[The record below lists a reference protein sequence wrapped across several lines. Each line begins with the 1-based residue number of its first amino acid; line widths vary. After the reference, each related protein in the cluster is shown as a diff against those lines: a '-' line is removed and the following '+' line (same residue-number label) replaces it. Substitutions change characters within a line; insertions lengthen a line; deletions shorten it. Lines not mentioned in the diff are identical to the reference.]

1 MELFTYKGIS
11 EGKYVEG
18 DIEALNQD
26 EASHKLKEQKVI
38 ITNLARSK
46 KKKGDEKKKA
56 KGKGGGLSSL
66 FSGKKKPKTE
76 DILIFSKQ
84 FATMVKAGLPI
95 LEVLSMLRDQLEN
108 PGMKEIIEDI
118 RKSLEG
124 GVTLSKC
131 FDKYPQYFDNVY
143 VNLIKAGEASGKLD
157 VFLLKI
163 VDALEKKEK
172 IKKKIKSALMYPGI
186 MFSVAI
192 TVSAFM
198 LIKVVPVFA
207 KMYDGMGIA
216 LPKPT
221 AVIMAMSDFL
231 RGTGG
236 MILLFGI
243 IGFVFVFR
251 YLTTKNATFQY
262 KWHKQVL
269 KIPVF
274 GDMILKSLLAR
285 ISLILGNLS
294 AAGVNLL
301 ESLEIA
307 KSVSNNVV
315 VTEAL
320 ENVKKGVFSGD
331 TLTKLFLKEPL
342 FPPTFSQLISVG
354 EQTGQLDEMFGS
366 VASYYEEEFD
376 TTVDNMSSLIEPIMI
391 VFMGIMIGGLM
402 IAMYSPIFNVGALI
416 G

>member
-1 MELFTYKGIS
+1 MEAFTYKGIS
-11 EGKYVEG
+11 EGKYVDGE
-18 DIEALNQD
+18 IEALNLD

-38 ITNLARSK
+38 ITNIVRTSK
-46 KKKGDEKKKA
+46 KKKADEKHKKKGKGLSLFGKKKA
-56 KGKGGGLSSL
+56 KV
-66 FSGKKKPKTE
+66 E
-76 DILIFSKQ
+76 DVLIFSKQ

-95 LEVLSMLRDQLEN
+95 LQVLGMLRDQLES
-108 PGMKEIIEDI
+108 PAMKDVVEDI

-124 GVTLSKC
+124 GVTLSTC
-131 FDKYPQYFDNVY
+131 FAKYPELFDNVY

-163 VDALEKKEK
+163 VEALEKKEK

-186 MFSVAI
+186 MFTVAI

-198 LIKVVPVFA
+198 
-207 KMYDGMGIA
+207 
-216 LPKPT
+216 
-221 AVIMAMSDFL
+221 FL

-236 MILLFGI
+236 KILLFGSI
-243 IGFVFVFR
+243 AFFFGFR
-251 YLTTKNATFQY
+251 YLTSKNEKLKYA
-262 KWHKQVL
+262 WHKQVL
-269 KIPVF
+269 KLPIF
-274 GDMILKSLLAR
+274 GDMILKSMLAR
-285 ISLILGNLS
+285 ISLIMGNLS

-301 ESLEIA
+301 ESLEIS

-315 VTEAL
+315 VLESL

-331 TLTKLFLKEPL
+331 TLTKLFLKDPL
-342 FPPTFSQLISVG
+342 FPPTFAQLISVG

-366 VASYYEEEFD
+366 VAKYYEAEFD
-376 TTVDNMSSLIEPIMI
+376 TTVDNLSALIEPIMI

>member
-1 MELFTYKGIS
+1 MEAFTYKGIS
-11 EGKYVEG
+11 DGKYVQG
-18 DIEALNQD
+18 DIEAINLD
-26 EASHKLKEQKVI
+26 EASHLLKEKKII
-38 ITNLARSK
+38 ITDIVKTK
-46 KKKGDEKKKA
+46 KKKEGTKKKS
-56 KGKGGGLSSL
+56 GGLSFL
-66 FSGKKKPKTE
+66 SGKKKVKVE

-95 LEVLSMLRDQLEN
+95 LQVLAMLRDQMEN
-108 PGMKEIIEDI
+108 PGIKDIIEDI

-124 GVTLSKC
+124 GVNLSKC
-131 FDKYPQYFDNVY
+131 FEKYPQHFDNVY

-157 VFLLKI
+157 VFLMKI
-163 VDALEKKEK
+163 VESLEKKEK
-172 IKKKIKSALMYPGI
+172 IKKKIKSALMYPSI
-186 MFSVAI
+186 MFTVAI

-207 KMYDGMGIA
+207 KMYDGMGIE
-216 LPKPT
+216 LPAAT
-221 AVIMAMSDFL
+221 ATIMSMSDFL
-231 RGTGG
+231 RGAGG
-236 MILLFGI
+236 KTILFGGI
-243 IGFVFVFR
+243 IGFFGFR
-251 YLTTKNATFQY
+251 FITKKNAAIRF
-262 KWHKQVL
+262 KWHRQVL
-269 KIPVF
+269 RLPIF

-307 KSVSNNVV
+307 KSVSNNDV
-315 VTEAL
+315 VTDAL

-354 EQTGQLDEMFGS
+354 EQTGQLDEMFNS
-366 VASYYEEEFD
+366 VSSYYEEEFD

-391 VFMGIMIGGLM
+391 VFMGVMIGGLM

>member
-1 MELFTYKGIS
+1 MESFTYKGIS
-11 EGKYVEG
+11 AGKYIEG
-18 DIEALNQD
+18 EIEALNQD
-26 EASHKLKEQKVI
+26 EASHKLKEQKII

-46 KKKGDEKKKA
+46 KKKEGKKA
-56 KGKGGGLSSL
+56 KGKGGA
-66 FSGKKKPKTE
+66 FSFGKKKIQPQ
-76 DILIFSKQ
+76 DIVIFSKQ

-95 LEVLSMLRDQLEN
+95 LQVLSMLRDQLEN
-108 PGMKEIIEDI
+108 PSLKEVIEDI
-118 RKSLEG
+118 RKKLEG
-124 GVTLSKC
+124 GVTLSTC
-131 FDKYPQYFDNVY
+131 FNNYPKLFDNIY

-163 VDALEKKEK
+163 VESLEKKEK
-172 IKKKIKSALMYPGI
+172 IKKKIKGALMYPGI

-198 LIKVVPVFA
+198 LVKVVPVFA

-221 AVIMAMSDFL
+221 AVIMSMSDFL
-231 RGTGG
+231 RGNGG
-236 MILLFGI
+236 MLLLFGLI
-243 IGFVFVFR
+243 IGFILFK
-251 YLTTKNATFQY
+251 YLTTKNATIRY

-269 KIPVF
+269 KLPIF
-274 GDMILKSLLAR
+274 GEMILKSLLAR
-285 ISLILGNLS
+285 ISLVLGNLS

-354 EQTGQLDEMFGS
+354 EQTGQLDEMFNS

-376 TTVDNMSSLIEPIMI
+376 SSVDNMSSLIEPIMI
-391 VFMGIMIGGLM
+391 VFMGIVIGGLM

>member
-1 MELFTYKGIS
+1 MDVFTYKGIS

-18 DIEALNQD
+18 EIEALNQD
-26 EASHKLKEQKVI
+26 EASHKLKEQKII
-38 ITNLARSK
+38 ITNLVRSK
-46 KKKGDEKKKA
+46 KKKDDKKGKA
-56 KGKGGGLSSL
+56 KGKGVSL
-66 FSGKKKPKTE
+66 FGKKKVKVE
-76 DILIFSKQ
+76 EILIFSKQ

-95 LEVLSMLRDQLEN
+95 LEVLSMLRDQLES
-108 PGMKEIIEDI
+108 PAIKEVIEDI

-131 FDKYPQYFDNVY
+131 FEKYPQYFDNVY

-163 VDALEKKEK
+163 VDSLEKKEK
-172 IKKKIKSALMYPGI
+172 IKKKIKGALMYPSI
-186 MFSVAI
+186 MFTVAI
-192 TVSAFM
+192 VVSAFM
-198 LIKVVPVFA
+198 LVKVVPVFA

-236 MILLFGI
+236 MIMI
-243 IGFVFVFR
+243 ISIITFVIVFR
-251 YLTTKNATFQY
+251 YLTTKNAAIQY

-269 KIPVF
+269 KLPIF
-274 GDMILKSLLAR
+274 GDMILKSMLAR
-285 ISLILGNLS
+285 VSLIMGNLS

-354 EQTGQLDEMFGS
+354 EQTGQLDEMFNS

-376 TTVDNMSSLIEPIMI
+376 NTVDNMSTMIEPIMI

>member
-1 MELFTYKGIS
+1 MEAFTYKGIS
-11 EGKYVEG
+11 AGKYVEG
-18 DIEALNQD
+18 EIEALNQE
-26 EASHKLKEQKVI
+26 EASHKLKEQKII
-38 ITNLARSK
+38 ITNLIRTK
-46 KKKGDEKKKA
+46 KKKGEKKA
-56 KGKGGGLSSL
+56 KAKSGGFSL
-66 FSGKKKPKTE
+66 FGKKKVKVE
-76 DILIFSKQ
+76 EILIFSKQ

-95 LEVLSMLRDQLEN
+95 LEVLGMLRDQLES
-108 PGMKEIIEDI
+108 PAIKEIIEDI

-131 FDKYPQYFDNVY
+131 FEKYPQYFDNVY

-157 VFLLKI
+157 IFLLKI
-163 VDALEKKEK
+163 VDSLEKKEK
-172 IKKKIKSALMYPGI
+172 IKKKIKGALMYPGI
-186 MFSVAI
+186 MFTVAI

-198 LIKVVPVFA
+198 LVKVVPVFA

-216 LPKPT
+216 LPTPT
-221 AVIMAMSDFL
+221 AVIMSMSDFL

-236 MILLFGI
+236 LIMLTSI
-243 IGFVFVFR
+243 IIFAVLFR
-251 YLTTKNATFQY
+251 YFTTNNAMVKY
-262 KWHKQVL
+262 RWHKQVL
-269 KIPVF
+269 KMPVF

-285 ISLILGNLS
+285 ISLIMGNLS

-366 VASYYEEEFD
+366 VASYYEQEFD
-376 TTVDNMSSLIEPIMI
+376 NSVDNMSSLIEPIMI

>member
-1 MELFTYKGIS
+1 MDSFSYKGIS
-11 EGKYVEG
+11 DGKYVEG
-18 DIEALNQD
+18 DIEALNQE

-38 ITNLARSK
+38 ITNLIKSK
-46 KKKGDEKKKA
+46 KKKGKDEEKA
-56 KGKGGGLSSL
+56 KGKKGGG
-66 FSGKKKPKTE
+66 FSFGKKKVKVE
-76 DILIFSKQ
+76 EILIFSKQ

-95 LEVLSMLRDQLEN
+95 LEVLSMLRDQLES
-108 PGMKEIIEDI
+108 PAIKEVIEDI

-131 FDKYPQYFDNVY
+131 FEKYPQYFDNVY

-157 VFLLKI
+157 VFLMKI
-163 VDALEKKEK
+163 VDSLEKKEK
-172 IKKKIKSALMYPGI
+172 IKKKIKGALMYPSI

-192 TVSAFM
+192 IVSAFM
-198 LIKVVPVFA
+198 LVKVVPVFA

-221 AVIMAMSDFL
+221 AVIMSMSDFL

-236 MILLFGI
+236 MVLLFGA
-243 IGFVFVFR
+243 IGGFFIFR
-251 YLTTKNATFQY
+251 YLTSKNAAIQY
-262 KWHKQVL
+262 RWHKQVL
-269 KIPVF
+269 KMPVF

-366 VASYYEEEFD
+366 VAMYYEEEFD
-376 TTVDNMSSLIEPIMI
+376 NSVDNMSSLIEPIMI